1 MGLGTWIAN
10 LATAGELRKKTEE
23 ADRAWAEFRA
33 EGERTD
39 WQAEQ
44 HAFHAM
50 SRDAYRQVG
59 QEQKAA
65 ASLMSN
71 ALEAGFD
78 IMKDLRKEIAGLQ
91 AFVDLWRE
99 RAEFF
104 ESNATELNHSRR
116 GWKWL
121 YEQKMQEW
129 AELVRY
135 KRWYWEADKIITNI
149 ATERDD
155 LCDQRDA
162 ALRMTKDWHETNL
175 ALQSRTSQGRDEN
188 YRSYQQERTSN
199 LTLQSRLDDALL
211 SWDEERARGAGW
223 QLTAHD
229 QETEIVALMGQ
240 VRQSDGNTQRVEAER
255 DTLYQRLEIKETTIE
270 RLEGALKIAT
280 ANDGRDSRGRFTS
293 RGG

>member
-10 LATAGELRKKTEE
+10 LATAGGLRKKTEE

-59 QEQKAA
+59 QELKGQRDWFQMVAQTWETNSDA
-65 ASLMSN
+65 
-71 ALEAGFD
+71 
-78 IMKDLRKEIAGLQ
+78 
-91 AFVDLWRE
+91 VD
-99 RAEFF
+99 
-104 ESNATELNHSRR
+104 HSRR

-155 LCDQRDA
+155 LCVQRDA
-162 ALRMTKDWHETNL
+162 ALRMTKDWHETNGELEVEL
-175 ALQSRTSQGRDEN
+175 ARWKDMFHRTSQGRDEN
-188 YRSYQQERTSN
+188 YRSYRQERTSN
-199 LTLQSRLDDALL
+199 RTLQSRLDDALL
-211 SWDEERARGAGW
+211 SW
-223 QLTAHD
+223 T
-229 QETEIVALMGQ
+229 
-240 VRQSDGNTQRVEAER
+240 
-255 DTLYQRLEIKETTIE
+255 
-270 RLEGALKIAT
+270 
-280 ANDGRDSRGRFTS
+280 
-293 RGG
+293 